1 MVEVETTWWV
11 TSNFFTK
18 IFYGRRVGREPQNE
32 PCLNFSPLHAVDNLE
47 FDSHTQVANEVPRIF
62 KTMDSLLRRP
72 MDVGIRKEG
81 IPTMQ
86 IWME

>member
-1 MVEVETTWWV
+1 MSLV
-11 TSNFFTK
+11 S
-18 IFYGRRVGREPQNE
+18 
-32 PCLNFSPLHAVDNLE
+32 NFSPLHAVDDLE
-47 FDSHTQVANEVPRIF
+47 FDSHTQVANEVARIF